1 MPRWPFDEVPDP
13 TGMTDADW
21 AELNKLKAAYESGGG
36 KALSKTLAELGADPV
51 RYVRVIG
58 ALFPEVVSERLRD
71 LLAERGITEEDLRQM
86 LREAERRFGEP
97 VAQETLAGWPPAGAV
112 KHPIE

>member
-21 AELNKLKAAYESGGG
+21 AELNKLKAAYESGEA
-36 KALSKTLAELGADPV
+36 KRCRRPWLGADPV
-51 RYVRVIG
+51 RYVRVVG

-86 LREAERRFGEP
+86 LREAERRSESP
-97 VAQETLAGWPPAGAV
+97 SPK
-112 KHPIE
+112 KH